1 MTKNI
6 FFRGEIDFCNFSCS
20 YCPFAKKSL
29 SKEKIQKES
38 ENLKK
43 LFVYVKNLDENVNI
57 MITPYGEALIHPLY
71 QEFMARIST
80 LENVRK
86 IGIQTN
92 LSVDTNEL
100 INTLSKNHADFSK
113 IMLWA
118 TFHSEYAEI
127 EKFCNKA
134 NSLSELISISCG
146 IVANKKNYE
155 EIRKL
160 RENLNANIYLW
171 INAMDKIKNGFSEE
185 EITSLSK
192 IDPMFAYEFYA
203 KRIDFMNLRD
213 DNFSNC
219 QSYDKIYV
227 DIQKYSSSCF
237 FKKKRAI
244 DSLCNNHKICDC
256 YLGYSNFGNNIL
268 DRFFGE
274 NIIFRIAQKR
284 KFEAIFVDIDGVMTG
299 KDGKL
304 INNLSKI
311 LQNLSKKTALYIASS
326 RNIDSAKKL
335 LGKNFHF
342 FKGGVFSDG
351 CYTVDFEKNTEII
364 IALDDSTNIK
374 YFEEKLSE
382 IINNT
387 NKKDDI
393 LNIYQDNL
401 KLNSNAEI
409 NENIKYISHD
419 IDKDK
424 NINLLYK
431 LRKDILGEKLLRIA
445 LPSKIA
451 KNIDFPNIKKRVYNN
466 STFFQNSESSKLYGI
481 KYICNLNNI
490 KYDKI
495 LVISDNIQDEELFEN
510 IKHSVSPIYQEKLH
524 KKSRYVLDL
533 CHLTFIIK

>member
-6 FFRGEIDFCNFSCS
+6 FFRGEIDFCNYSCS
-20 YCPFAKKSL
+20 YCPFAKKTL
-29 SKEKIQKES
+29 SREKIQKES
-38 ENLKK
+38 ENLEK
-43 LFVYVKNLDENVNI
+43 LYIYVKNMQEDANI

-71 QEFMARIST
+71 QEFMARISA

-92 LSVDTNEL
+92 FSVDIDEF
-100 INTLSKNHADFSK
+100 INILSKNHADYSK

-118 TFHSEYAEI
+118 TFHSEYADI
-127 EKFCNKA
+127 ENFCNRA

-146 IVANKKNYE
+146 IVANRKNYE

-160 RENLNANIYLW
+160 REHLKSDIYLW
-171 INAMDKIKNGFSEE
+171 INAMDKIKNRFSSD

-213 DNFSNC
+213 DYFSSC

-244 DSLCNNHKICDC
+244 DSLCNNHKVCDC
-256 YLGYSNFGNNIL
+256 YLGYSNFRNNIL

-284 KFEAIFVDIDGVMTG
+284 KFKAIFIDR
-299 KDGKL
+299 DED
-304 INNLSKI
+304 
-311 LQNLSKKTALYIASS
+311 LSKKTGLYIASS

-335 LGKNFHF
+335 LGKNFQY

-351 CYTVDFEKNTEII
+351 CYTVDFERNIEKIVV
-364 IALDDSTNIK
+364 LDDSANINC
-374 YFEEKLSE
+374 FEEKLYESIAKSNEKEHSSNICKTNFNENDRIKENTQE
-382 IINNT
+382 IN
-387 NKKDDI
+387 DDI
-393 LNIYQDNL
+393 AQ
-401 KLNSNAEI
+401 S
-409 NENIKYISHD
+409 
-419 IDKDK
+419 
-424 NINLLYK
+424 YK
-431 LRKDILGEKLLRIA
+431 LRKDIFREKLLRIS

-466 STFFQNSESSKLYGI
+466 STFFQNQKSSKLSGI
-481 KYICNLNNI
+481 KYICKINNI
-490 KYDKI
+490 IDEEI
-495 LVISDNIQDEELFEN
+495 LIISDNIQDEELFEN
-510 IKHSVSPIYQEKLH
+510 IMHSVSPLYQKKLH
-524 KKSRYVLDL
+524 KKSRYILDL

>member
-6 FFRGEIDFCNFSCS
+6 FFRGEIDFCNYSCS

-38 ENLKK
+38 ENLEK

-86 IGIQTN
+86 IGIQSN

-100 INTLSKNHADFSK
+100 INTLSNNHADFSK

-127 EKFCNKA
+127 ENFCNKA

-146 IVANKKNYE
+146 IVANRKNYE
-155 EIRKL
+155 EIRKV
-160 RENLNANIYLW
+160 RETLNADIYLW
-171 INAMDKIKNGFSEE
+171 INAMDKIKNRFSND
-185 EITSLSK
+185 EIASLSK
-192 IDPMFAYEFYA
+192 IDPMFAYEFYT
-203 KRIDFMNLRD
+203 KRVDYTQVRG
-213 DNFSNC
+213 DNFSSC

-284 KFEAIFVDIDGVMTG
+284 KFDALFVDIDGVMTG

-311 LQNLSKKTALYIASS
+311 LQNLSKKTDLYIASS

-351 CYTVDFEKNTEII
+351 CYTVDFEKNTEKI

-387 NKKDDI
+387 NKNDDI

-409 NENIKYISHD
+409 NENIKCISKD
-419 IDKDK
+419 IDKCK
-424 NINLLYK
+424 NTNLLYT
-431 LRKDILGEKLLRIA
+431 LRKDIFKEKLLRIA

-451 KNIDFPNIKKRVYNN
+451 KNIDFPNIKKIIYNN
-466 STFFQNSESSKLYGI
+466 TTFFQNKDSSKLSGI
-481 KYICNLNNI
+481 KYICKINNI
-490 KYDKI
+490 NDDKI
-495 LVISDNIQDEELFEN
+495 LIISDNIQDEELFEN
-510 IKHSVSPIYQEKLH
+510 IRYSVTPIYQEKLH
-524 KKSRYVLDL
+524 KKSRYILDF
-533 CHLTFIIK
+533 CHLTLIIK

>member
-6 FFRGEIDFCNFSCS
+6 FFRGEIDFCNYSCS
-20 YCPFAKKSL
+20 YCPFAKKTL
-29 SKEKIQKES
+29 NKEKIQKES
-38 ENLKK
+38 ENLEK
-43 LFVYVKNLDENVNI
+43 LYIYVKNMQEDANI

-71 QEFMARIST
+71 QEFIARIST

-86 IGIQTN
+86 IGIQSN

-100 INTLSKNHADFSK
+100 INTLSNNHADFSK

-118 TFHSEYAEI
+118 TFHSEYADI
-127 EKFCNKA
+127 ENFCNKA

-146 IVANKKNYE
+146 IVANRKNYE

-160 RENLNANIYLW
+160 RENLNSDIYLW
-171 INAMDKIKNGFSEE
+171 INAMDKIKNRFSND
-185 EITSLSK
+185 EISALSK

-203 KRIDFMNLRD
+203 KRVDFTNLRD
-213 DNFSNC
+213 DDFFTC
-219 QSYDKIYV
+219 HSYDKIYV

-237 FKKKRAI
+237 FKKKIAI

-274 NIIFRIAQKR
+274 NIIFRIPQKI
-284 KFEAIFVDIDGVMTG
+284 KFPAIFIDIDGVLTE

-304 INNLSKI
+304 INNLTRI
-311 LQNLSKKTALYIASS
+311 LEELSKKTGLYIASS
-326 RNIDSAKKL
+326 RNISSAKKL
-335 LGKNFHF
+335 LGKNFQF

-351 CYTVDFEKNTEII
+351 CHIVDFESNIEKI
-364 IALDDSTNIK
+364 IALDDSVNIK
-374 YFEEKLSE
+374 CFEKKLNES
-382 IINNT
+382 IAQS
-387 NKKDDI
+387 NKKEHISDI
-393 LNIYQDNL
+393 CKTNFNENYKIKENTQ
-401 KLNSNAEI
+401 EI
-409 NENIKYISHD
+409 NDDVGQS
-419 IDKDK
+419 
-424 NINLLYK
+424 YK
-431 LRKDILGEKLLRIA
+431 LRKDIFREKLLRIS

-524 KKSRYVLDL
+524 KKSRYILDL

>member
-1 MTKNI
+1 MQ
-6 FFRGEIDFCNFSCS
+6 ED
-20 YCPFAKKSL
+20 A
-29 SKEKIQKES
+29 
-38 ENLKK
+38 
-43 LFVYVKNLDENVNI
+43 NI

-71 QEFMARIST
+71 QEFMARISA

-92 LSVDTNEL
+92 FSVDIDEF
-100 INTLSKNHADFSK
+100 INILSKNHADFSK
-113 IMLWA
+113 LMLWA
-118 TFHSEYAEI
+118 TFHSEYADI
-127 EKFCNKA
+127 ENFCNKA

-155 EIRKL
+155 EIRKV

-171 INAMDKIKNGFSEE
+171 INAMDKIKNRFSND
-185 EITSLSK
+185 EIASLSK

-203 KRIDFMNLRD
+203 KRVDYTQVRD
-213 DNFSNC
+213 DNFSTC

-284 KFEAIFVDIDGVMTG
+284 KFDAIFVDIDGVMTG

-304 INNLSKI
+304 IDNLTKI
-311 LQNLSKKTALYIASS
+311 LENLSKKTGLYIASS
-326 RNIDSAKKL
+326 RNIESAKKL

-351 CYTVDFEKNTEII
+351 CYTVDFEKNTEKI

-374 YFEEKLSE
+374 YFEEKLYE

-419 IDKDK
+419 IDKGK

-431 LRKDILGEKLLRIA
+431 LRKDILGEKLLRIS
-445 LPSKIA
+445 LPSKIT

-466 STFFQNSESSKLYGI
+466 STFFQNQKSSKLSGI
-481 KYICNLNNI
+481 KYICKINNI
-490 KYDKI
+490 IDEEI
-495 LVISDNIQDEELFEN
+495 LIISDNIQDEELFEN
-510 IKHSVSPIYQEKLH
+510 IMHSVSPLYQKKLH
-524 KKSRYVLDL
+524 KKSRYILDL

>member
-6 FFRGEIDFCNFSCS
+6 FFRGEIDFCNYSCS
-20 YCPFAKKSL
+20 YCPFAKKTL

-38 ENLKK
+38 ENLEK
-43 LFVYVKNLDENVNI
+43 LYLYVKNMQEDSNV

-86 IGIQTN
+86 IGIQSN
-92 LSVDTNEL
+92 LSIDTDEL
-100 INTLSKNHADFSK
+100 ISTLSKNHADYSK

-118 TFHSEYAEI
+118 TFHSEYADI
-127 EKFCNKA
+127 ENFCNKA

-146 IVANKKNYE
+146 IVANRKNYE

-171 INAMDKIKNGFSEE
+171 INAMDKIKNRFSEE

-203 KRIDFMNLRD
+203 KRIDYTQVRG
-213 DNFSNC
+213 DNFSTC

-244 DSLCNNHKICDC
+244 DSLCKNHKICDC

-284 KFEAIFVDIDGVMTG
+284 KFKAIFIDIDGVMTG
-299 KDGKL
+299 KYGKL
-304 INNLSKI
+304 INNLTKI
-311 LQNLSKKTALYIASS
+311 LEDLSKKTGLYIASS
-326 RNIDSAKKL
+326 RNIESAKKL
-335 LGKNFHF
+335 LGKNFQY

-351 CYTVDFEKNTEII
+351 CYTVDFERSTEKIT
-364 IALDDSTNIK
+364 ALDDSVNINC
-374 YFEEKLSE
+374 FEEKLYESIAKSNEKEHSSNICKTNFNENDRIKENTQE
-382 IINNT
+382 IN
-387 NKKDDI
+387 DDI
-393 LNIYQDNL
+393 AQ
-401 KLNSNAEI
+401 S
-409 NENIKYISHD
+409 
-419 IDKDK
+419 
-424 NINLLYK
+424 YK
-431 LRKDILGEKLLRIA
+431 LRKDIFREKLLRIS

-466 STFFQNSESSKLYGI
+466 STFFQNQKSSKLSGI
-481 KYICNLNNI
+481 KYICKINNI
-490 KYDKI
+490 IDEEI
-495 LVISDNIQDEELFEN
+495 LIISDNIQDEELFEN
-510 IKHSVSPIYQEKLH
+510 IMHSVSPLYQKKLH
-524 KKSRYVLDL
+524 KKSRYILDL

>member
-6 FFRGEIDFCNFSCS
+6 FFRGEIDFCNYFCS
-20 YCPFAKKSL
+20 YCPFAKKTL

-38 ENLKK
+38 ENLEK
-43 LFVYVKNLDENVNI
+43 LYLYVKNMQEDANV

-86 IGIQTN
+86 IGIQSN
-92 LSVDTNEL
+92 LSIDTDEL
-100 INTLSKNHADFSK
+100 ISTLSKKHADYSK

-118 TFHSEYAEI
+118 TFHSEYTDI
-127 EKFCNKA
+127 ENFCNKA

-146 IVANKKNYE
+146 IVANRKNYE
-155 EIRKL
+155 KIRKL
-160 RENLNANIYLW
+160 RENLKADIYLW
-171 INAMDKIKNGFSEE
+171 INAMDKIKNRFSND
-185 EITSLSK
+185 EIASLST

-203 KRIDFMNLRD
+203 KRVDYTHSRD
-213 DNFSNC
+213 DNFSTC

-244 DSLCNNHKICDC
+244 DSLCNNHKVCDC

-274 NIIFRIAQKR
+274 NIIFRIVQKR
-284 KFEAIFVDIDGVMTG
+284 KFKAIFIDIDGVMTG

-304 INNLSKI
+304 INNLSVI

-335 LGKNFHF
+335 LGKNFQY

-351 CYTVDFEKNTEII
+351 CYTVDFERNIEKILV
-364 IALDDSTNIK
+364 LDDSVNIDC
-374 YFEEKLSE
+374 FEEKLYESIRNLNE
-382 IINNT
+382 KEHSSNICKTNFNENCKIKENT
-387 NKKDDI
+387 
-393 LNIYQDNL
+393 Q
-401 KLNSNAEI
+401 EI
-409 NENIKYISHD
+409 NDDMGRS
-419 IDKDK
+419 
-424 NINLLYK
+424 YK
-431 LRKDILGEKLLRIA
+431 LRKDIFREKLLRIS

-466 STFFQNSESSKLYGI
+466 STFFQNQESSKLSGI
-481 KYICNLNNI
+481 KYICKINNI
-490 KYDKI
+490 VDEEI
-495 LVISDNIQDEELFEN
+495 LIISDNIQDEELFEN
-510 IKHSVSPIYQEKLH
+510 IKHSVSPLYQEELH
-524 KKSRYVLDL
+524 KKSRYILDL